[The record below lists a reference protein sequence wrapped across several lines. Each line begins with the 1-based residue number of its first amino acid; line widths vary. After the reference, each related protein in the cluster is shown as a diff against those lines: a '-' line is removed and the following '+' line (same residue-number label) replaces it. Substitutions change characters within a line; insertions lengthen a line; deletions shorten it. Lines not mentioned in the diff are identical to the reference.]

1 MQSGGEPLQKIIA
14 SKYKLFII
22 ISISVI
28 SILAIPVIFPH
39 LTHTN
44 MIYHIFLHIVSLI
57 IAIFLNVVSILAY
70 KRNGGAR
77 LLFMSLG
84 FLSLAIVEVM
94 YLFYST
100 MEVEDPL
107 IPVVN
112 IEIPHIILL
121 VMLTLF
127 GIGVFKVNNKF

>member
-1 MQSGGEPLQKIIA
+1 MQSRGEPLQNIIA

-22 ISISVI
+22 ISVSVI

-57 IAIFLNVVSILAY
+57 IAIFLSVVSILAY

-84 FLSLAIVEVM
+84 FLSLAIVEIM
-94 YLFYST
+94 YLYYST
-100 MEVEDPL
+100 IEVEDTT
-107 IPVVN
+107 IPGVN
-112 IEIPHIILL
+112 IEIPHMILL

>member
-1 MQSGGEPLQKIIA
+1 MQSGGAPLHNITA
-14 SKYKLFII
+14 NKYKLFII
-22 ISISVI
+22 ISLLVI

-39 LTHTN
+39 ITHTN

-57 IAIFLNVVSILAY
+57 IAIFLNVISILAY
-70 KRNGGAR
+70 KRNGGTR

-84 FLSLAIVEVM
+84 FLSLAIVEIM

-100 MEVEDPL
+100 MEVEDTI

>member
-1 MQSGGEPLQKIIA
+1 MQSGGEPLQNITA

-22 ISISVI
+22 ISVLVI

-44 MIYHIFLHIVSLI
+44 MIYHIFIHIVSLI
-57 IAIFLNVVSILAY
+57 IAIFLSVISILAY
-70 KRNGGAR
+70 KRNRGAR

-84 FLSLAIVEVM
+84 FVSLAIVEIM

-100 MEVEDPL
+100 VEVEAQ
-107 IPVVN
+107 
-112 IEIPHIILL
+112 
-121 VMLTLF
+121 
-127 GIGVFKVNNKF
+127 

>member
-1 MQSGGEPLQKIIA
+1 MQSGGEPLQNIIA
-14 SKYKLFII
+14 SKYKLFIV
-22 ISISVI
+22 ISVSVI
-28 SILAIPVIFPH
+28 SILAIPVISPH

-57 IAIFLNVVSILAY
+57 IAVFLNVISILAY
-70 KRNGGAR
+70 KRNRGAR

-84 FLSLAIVEVM
+84 FLSLAIVEIM

-100 MEVEDPL
+100 MEVQAQI

-112 IEIPHIILL
+112 IEIPHIIVL